1 MVQRMEEL
9 VFYHGQSTSVIDPT
23 SFAHFSQ
30 LFGEKVAEGWRSI
43 YTLKDI
49 ESCIEKVQPVRYTEK
64 VSLFSTLKLVAYS
77 SGYCLGSSNWLL
89 ETSFKKI
96 AFLTPSSLYTNL
108 HPAPFDYDILR
119 DANVIVVGGLS
130 EQKEKDLSFERAKT
144 KLLVQ
149 IARTIHSQHNI
160 ILVSASMGLLFD
172 LIGDIDSYFKS
183 LGKEIGHERHQTPI
197 YVANPIADQSLK
209 YANIC
214 GEWMNSGRH
223 DLLYVPEMPLAHGN
237 LMRTGA
243 VQTIPSLEAVSLSGK
258 KIREPCIVFTGDPT
272 CPSKGSLSWFL
283 KHWGQSDLN
292 TCVFIEPDSALND
305 IPNGC
310 KINFITLP
318 LDTRLKLQDLPSLL
332 TTYWDDTLDSERHLL
347 IPRTKGAELIKE
359 KQSQQVHIYEP
370 GQVLDINLNRDW
382 ERVSVSEKLAKSIEP
397 TMIPTNTTNKGVS
410 MSAWAPIHG
419 SLNYYNNY
427 LQIQPTTYVRD
438 DQSLVLDKQ
447 SELRINTELNSTIK
461 RFEEHSIPIQIT
473 KDINGI
479 TTIELPPDMN
489 ARVIMNGQCT
499 TVVAS
504 DDKVRALLRK
514 ITVTDIR
521 EL

>member
-1 MVQRMEEL
+1 MEEL

-23 SFAHFSQ
+23 SFTHFSQ

-64 VSLFSTLKLVAYS
+64 VSLFSTLQLVAYS

-172 LIGDIDSYFKS
+172 LIGDIDGYFKS
-183 LGKEIGHERHQTPI
+183 IGKEIGHERHQTPI

-272 CPSKGSLSWFL
+272 CPSKGSLTWFL
-283 KHWGQSDLN
+283 NHWGQSDLN
-292 TCVFIEPDSALND
+292 TCVFIEPDSALKD

-318 LDTRLKLQDLPSLL
+318 LDTRLKLEDLPSLL
-332 TTYWDDTLDSERHLL
+332 TNYWNDDDTLDNDRHLL
-347 IPRTKGAELIKE
+347 IPRTKGAELVKE

-382 ERVSVSEKLAKSIEP
+382 ERISVSEKLAKSIEP
-397 TMIPTNTTNKGVS
+397 TMIPTNTTNKGIS

-419 SLNYYNNY
+419 SLNYYNNH

-461 RFEEHSIPIQIT
+461 RFEEVKNKQTKKKGRNRSIMYF
-473 KDINGI
+473 INYVFYFSM
-479 TTIELPPDMN
+479 LYLFKS
-489 ARVIMNGQCT
+489 Q
-499 TVVAS
+499 
-504 DDKVRALLRK
+504 K
-514 ITVTDIR
+514 ILMVS
-521 EL
+521 LQ

>member
-1 MVQRMEEL
+1 MEEL
-9 VFYHGQSTSVIDPT
+9 VFYHGQTTSIIDPT
-23 SFAHFSQ
+23 SSTHFSQ
-30 LFGEKVAEGWRSI
+30 LFEGKVSEGWRSM

-64 VSLFSTLKLVAYS
+64 VSVFSTLNLVAYS

-108 HPAPFDYDILR
+108 HPAPFDYDILKGA
-119 DANVIVVGGLS
+119 DVVVVGGLS
-130 EQKEKDLSFERAKT
+130 QQNEKNLSFERART

-160 ILVSASMGLLFD
+160 VLVSASMGLLFD

-183 LGKEIGHERHQTPI
+183 IGKEIGHERHQTQI

-237 LMRTGA
+237 LMRTGG
-243 VQTIPSLEAVSLSGK
+243 VETIRFLEAVSLSGK
-258 KIREPCIVFTGDPT
+258 KIREPSIVFTGDPT
-272 CPSKGSLSWFL
+272 CPSSGSLPWFL

-292 TCVFIEPDSALND
+292 TCVFIDPESPCDD
-305 IPNGC
+305 IPSGC
-310 KINFITLP
+310 KMNFIRLP
-318 LDTRLKLQDLPSLL
+318 LDTRLKLEDIPSLL
-332 TTYWDDTLDSERHLL
+332 NTYWNDDDDDDENQLVSEKHLL
-347 IPRTKGAELIKE
+347 IPNTKGAKLVKE
-359 KQSQQVHIYEP
+359 GQSQQVHIYEP
-370 GQVLDINLNRDW
+370 GEVLNINLNRDW
-382 ERVSVSEKLAKSIEP
+382 ERVSVSEKLAKTIEP
-397 TMIPTNTTNKGVS
+397 TMVPTVTTNKGIT

-419 SLNYYNNY
+419 SLNYYNNH

-461 RFEEHSIPIQIT
+461 RFEEVKKKKNRRTLKKKKKLHILI
-473 KDINGI
+473 
-479 TTIELPPDMN
+479 
-489 ARVIMNGQCT
+489 
-499 TVVAS
+499 
-504 DDKVRALLRK
+504 
-514 ITVTDIR
+514 
-521 EL
+521 